1 MQSWMKQRPFSRA
14 GYVVRAVLDTMDASD
29 SMLDD
34 RYMNLPH
41 EEALEYML
49 KLKSACRKYA
59 GVFGLLWHN
68 TRFVDPAEVELYRQV
83 LEG

>member
-1 MQSWMKQRPFSRA
+1 
-14 GYVVRAVLDTMDASD
+14 
-29 SMLDD
+29 MLDD

-41 EEALEYML
+41 EEALQYIL